1 MSKIFLLIIL
11 LLSTNYY
18 LVGQQLPQ
26 IYTETYTGFNDG
38 EIGEC
43 LQRDAPCEPLFT
55 QMFPFDLPKKL
66 SELRYKRIFAD
77 SNRQVIAREYV
88 RNDDSSFLYAE
99 YNPNRQLLSY
109 GTLYLN
115 YEKLVLDTMYEFDS
129 LYNEVPKNLLAVQP
143 IRVIKT
149 GLWQETQKQSVRA
162 GYYSNNLPIGI
173 WKQYALP
180 VLAEFDMPSF
190 LFHYQSGQVAKR
202 DTINLLEK
210 KISDIDVKQLLSGKW
225 LNHFENKN
233 FLMLSRKG
241 IQIPCEV
248 WEFMPT
254 GEVKIQAIYS
264 YTEQKEFIGSWS
276 VDKSLEV
283 KLNVPDFGNPKIQL
297 RFLDKSRLLFFK

>member
-1 MSKIFLLIIL
+1 MGAFLLAASHLI
-11 LLSTNYY
+11 S
-18 LVGQQLPQ
+18 QQLPQ

-43 LQRDAPCEPLFT
+43 LQRDAPCAALFT

-66 SELRYKRIFAD
+66 ADLKYKRIFAD

-99 YNPNRQLLSY
+99 YNNSRQLLSY
-109 GTLYLN
+109 GSLYLN
-115 YEKLVLDTMYEFDS
+115 YEKIVADTLYEYDS
-129 LYNEVPKNLLAVQP
+129 LFNEVPKSLLKVQP
-143 IRVIKT
+143 IRIIKT
-149 GLWQETQKQSVRA
+149 GLWQETQKQVVRA
-162 GYYSNNLPIGI
+162 GYYYNNLPVGI

-190 LFHYQSGQVAKR
+190 LSHYQSGQVAKR

-210 KISDIDVKQLLSGKW
+210 KLSDVDIKQLLSGKW

-241 IQIPCEV
+241 IEIPCEV

-254 GEVKIQAIYS
+254 GEIKIQAIYS
-264 YTEQKEFIGSWS
+264 YTSQKEFIGSWS
-276 VDKSLEV
+276 VDKSLAV
-283 KLNVPDFGNPKIQL
+283 KLSIPDFGNPTIQL
-297 RFLDKSRLLFFK
+297 RFLDTSRLLFFK